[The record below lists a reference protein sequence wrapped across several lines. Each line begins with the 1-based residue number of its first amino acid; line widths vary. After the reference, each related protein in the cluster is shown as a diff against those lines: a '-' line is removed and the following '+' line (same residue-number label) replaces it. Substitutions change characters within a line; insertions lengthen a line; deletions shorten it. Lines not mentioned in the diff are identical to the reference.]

1 MNDRHCWC
9 LWSWRGLACPG
20 PGRAYEPSSP
30 CRETLPRRQPL
41 SPEPPPFTPASPNVP
56 SGSSPPHTPQAGFS
70 AHQPAS
76 ALPFPLQTEDLG
88 TLVQLV
94 GGSPPIFILGRVLL
108 KTKGAVG
115 QPHRA
120 GPSSRAKP
128 SGPPAPALVFPYLPG
143 SLMLSPA
150 CRSFSL
156 LLL

>member
-1 MNDRHCWC
+1 MTDTAGVC
-9 LWSWRGLACPG
+9 G
-20 PGRAYEPSSP
+20 PGGGWPARDRAGPTSPAPPVEKPSLGASLCP
-30 CRETLPRRQPL
+30 QSLPLLLQLPQMC
-41 SPEPPPFTPASPNVP
+41 PP
-56 SGSSPPHTPQAGFS
+56 GSSPPHTPQASFS

-88 TLVQLV
+88 TSVQLV

-115 QPHRA
+115 QPHRV

-150 CRSFSL
+150 CRSFSRL
-156 LLL
+156 LL